1 MTDAAGEKYIL
12 QSVANALDIL
22 DLLTDAEELSVPEIS
37 EIMGLSR
44 SSVFRLLSTLENRR
58 FVRKTDQAK
67 YRLGIKLTAMG
78 NVVQNRMEIVQYAH
92 SHMLELSRICGE
104 TCNLAIWDSDTK
116 VRFVDRVLNS
126 QSIRTDSWIGSTSY
140 AHLLGSGKALLAFAS
155 PAQQEAYCAAAD
167 FTPQTERSILTPS
180 QLRVEL
186 ENIRARGYATDNCE
200 AEDGLFCIGAPV
212 FDGNGKAV
220 AAISISGPESR
231 MRKNEERCVALV
243 CQTAKDISYSIRS
256 GPPHN
261 PLLH

>member
-1 MTDAAGEKYIL
+1 MTDDSGGKYIL

-22 DLLTDAEELSVPEIS
+22 DLLTDVEELSVPEIADA
-37 EIMGLSR
+37 MGLSR

-58 FVRKTDQAK
+58 FVRKTNQAK

-78 NVVQNRMEIVQYAH
+78 NIVQNRMEIVQYAH
-92 SHMLELSRICGE
+92 SHMLELSRLSGE

-116 VRFVDRVLNS
+116 IRFVDRVLNS
-126 QSIRTDSWIGSTSY
+126 QSIRTDTRIGSTIY
-140 AHLLGSGKALLAFAS
+140 AHLLGSGKALLAFAA
-155 PAQQEAYCAAAD
+155 PAQQEAYYSAAD
-167 FTPQTERSILTPS
+167 FTPHTERSILTPS

-186 ENIRARGYATDNCE
+186 ENIRARGYAFDNCE

-231 MRKNEERCVALV
+231 MRKNEERCIALLR
-243 CQTAKDISYSIRS
+243 QTARDITYSICS
-256 GPPHN
+256 GPPRN